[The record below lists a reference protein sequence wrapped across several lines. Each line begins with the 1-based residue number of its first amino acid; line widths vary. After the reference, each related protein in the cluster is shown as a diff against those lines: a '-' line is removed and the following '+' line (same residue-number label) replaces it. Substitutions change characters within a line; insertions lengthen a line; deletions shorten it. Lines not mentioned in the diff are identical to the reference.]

1 MATFISEEILSEGGI
16 TGTTIS
22 GGTFFG
28 DGSGLTNVSAT
39 FNGGTVVGDTNF
51 TAGLSA
57 NTFVVTSV
65 SATTVSFV
73 ATPTNNNTNT
83 QLLVRN
89 STTGNVEYRDSSSI
103 GGSTT
108 GLVYV
113 LANNYQL
120 I

>member
-57 NTFVVTSV
+57 
-65 SATTVSFV
+65 TTLNF
-73 ATPTNNNTNT
+73 TTIPTNNNANT
-83 QLLVRN
+83 QILTRN
-89 STTGNVEYRDSSSI
+89 STTGNVEYRDSSSLG
-103 GGSTT
+103 GGSIDT
-108 GLVYV
+108 GKVIALTQIMYF
-113 LANNYQL
+113 
-120 I
+120 